1 MTYET
6 HMNKTNSWFIHKL
19 ADGTCE
25 ITQELEVKEAEK
37 TWGPFEA
44 HGEAI
49 ARRVGLIRS
58 GHCQPKLT
66 PE

>member
-1 MTYET
+1 MNET
-6 HMNKTNSWFIHKL
+6 KSWFIHKL
-19 ADGTCE
+19 VDGTCE
-25 ITQELEVKEAEK
+25 ITQEPKVQEAEK
-37 TWGPFEA
+37 TWGPFEE

-58 GHCQPKLT
+58 GHCQPRLF

>member
-1 MTYET
+1 MDE
-6 HMNKTNSWFIHKL
+6 KECWFIHKL

-25 ITQELEVKEAEK
+25 ISQEPEVRDAER
-37 TWGPFEA
+37 TWGPFEG

-58 GHCQPKLT
+58 GHCQPRLA